1 MAAPREARDPTARL
15 DQAPEPP
22 AHLSARAAAEWRRLA
37 PVAAVLGTLTE
48 ADLRGFEL
56 LAETL
61 ATEAEARA
69 VVQAEGCATT
79 TAGGG
84 AKSRPEVRVME
95 TAGAQAARLLAEFGL
110 TPKGR
115 RGLDPPPRGDEES
128 DLLRAL
134 LARPPAAGERG

>member
-1 MAAPREARDPTARL
+1 MAAPRDARDPTARL
-15 DQAPEPP
+15 DEAPEPP

-37 PVAAVLGTLTE
+37 PVAAELGSLTE

-69 VVQAEGCATT
+69 AVEREGHAVP

-84 AKSRPEVRVME
+84 RKPHPAVRVME
-95 TAGAQAARLLAEFGL
+95 TARAQAARLLAEFGL

-128 DLLRAL
+128 DFLRSL
-134 LARPPAAGERG
+134 LAR

>member
-1 MAAPREARDPTARL
+1 MAASDAPDPAAPLAEAPA
-15 DQAPEPP
+15 PP

-37 PVAAVLGTLTE
+37 PAAAALGTLAG

-69 VVQAEGCATT
+69 VIQAEGCATT

-95 TAGAQAARLLAEFGL
+95 TARAQAARLLAEFGL
-110 TPKGR
+110 MPKGR

>member
-15 DQAPEPP
+15 DQAPDPP
-22 AHLSARAAAEWRRLA
+22 SHLGERAAAEWRRLA
-37 PVAAVLGTLTE
+37 PVAAALGTLTE

-56 LAETL
+56 LCETL

-69 VVQAEGCATT
+69 VIQAEGCATT

-95 TAGAQAARLLAEFGL
+95 TARAQAARLLAEFGL
-110 TPKGR
+110 MPKGR
-115 RGLDPPPRGDEES
+115 RGLDPPPRGDD
-128 DLLRAL
+128 DLDCLRSL